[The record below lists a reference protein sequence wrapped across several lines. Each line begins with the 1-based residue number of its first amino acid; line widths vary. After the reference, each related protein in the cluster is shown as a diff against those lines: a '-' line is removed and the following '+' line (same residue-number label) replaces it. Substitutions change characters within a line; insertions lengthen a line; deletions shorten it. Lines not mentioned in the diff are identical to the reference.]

1 MKRAEEMLLLE
12 NQLCFPLYAVSRMVT
27 QLYTPLLDELDL
39 TYPQYL
45 VLLVLWEHGH
55 QTVGEIGAHLA
66 LESNTLTPLLK
77 RMEEKDLIQRVRSLH
92 DERKMMISLTRR
104 GKQMENKAVCIP
116 QALIA
121 GMQDSSLTE
130 REITTFRRTL
140 MKIMSVLQTG
150 PAVAV

>member
-45 VLLVLWEHGH
+45 VLLVLWEQGH

-77 RMEEKDLIQRVRSLH
+77 RMEEKDLIQRVRSLR

-104 GKQMENKAVCIP
+104 GKQMKNKAVCIP

-140 MKIMSVLQTG
+140 MKIMSVLRTG